1 MTSKRRTAAWLLALL
16 WLLPALVFADDQGRL
31 IAKVVDPDG
40 KPIEGVVV
48 TVTSPDV
55 PHFKDVE
62 TTNKRGMFTV
72 TFDTLDVTYEYR
84 FDKVGFQSMRVDQV
98 WHKVGSEFY
107 TWTMKPG
114 QSAAAAAGGAPP
126 ASTSEPAVEAYNA
139 GVTAVKGKDY
149 TTAETKLIEATKDDP
164 KLRQA
169 WDVLSVVELQLGHN
183 QEAADAAEKAMA
195 LGSMDQPA
203 LMARWQAY
211 RNLKDDA
218 KAAEAL
224 KDLQKVG
231 AQTEEAKKFHNEGVE
246 LLNNKD
252 YAGAIAKFQE
262 ALKLDP
268 NLADAQL
275 GLATAALDAG
285 DNAEAAKAAEAVLK
299 TDPKNQAAIRIYYN
313 AALVLGE
320 KAQLVDA
327 LVRLAAIDPTR
338 ARDGLLKFAFDAY
351 DKNDMTNA
359 KAMFEKALTIDPNY
373 PLAHYYLGLT
383 DVGLGATADA
393 RSHLERFLQL
403 APNDKEAPAAREMLA
418 YLSKK

>member
-1 MTSKRRTAAWLLALL
+1 
-16 WLLPALVFADDQGRL
+16 
-31 IAKVVDPDG
+31 
-40 KPIEGVVV
+40 
-48 TVTSPDV
+48 
-55 PHFKDVE
+55 
-62 TTNKRGMFTV
+62 MFTV

-84 FDKVGFQSMRVDQV
+84 FDKVGFQSMKVEQV
-98 WHKVGSEFY
+98 WHKVGSEYFE
-107 TWTMKPG
+107 WTMKPG
-114 QSAAAAAGGAPP
+114 KSAAAAAGAPP
-126 ASTSEPAVEAYNA
+126 VSTSEPAIEAYNA
-139 GVTAVKGKDY
+139 AITAFKGKDY
-149 TTAETKLIEATKDDP
+149 TTAEAKLKEATKDDP

-183 QEAADAAEKAMA
+183 QETADAAEKAIA
-195 LGSMDQPA
+195 LGSNDQST

-224 KDLQKVG
+224 QDLQKVG
-231 AQTEEAKKFHNEGVE
+231 SQTEEAKKFHNEAVE

-268 NLADAQL
+268 NLAEAQL
-275 GLATAALDAG
+275 GLATAALDSG
-285 DNAEAAKAAEAVLK
+285 DNAQAAKAAEAVLK
-299 TDPKNQAAIRIYYN
+299 TDPKNPAAIRIYYN
-313 AALVLGE
+313 ATLALGDQA
-320 KAQLVDA
+320 KLVDA
-327 LVRLAAIDPTR
+327 LVDLAATDPTR

-351 DKNDMTNA
+351 DKNDMTRA

-383 DVGLGATADA
+383 DVSLGATADA
-393 RSHLERFLQL
+393 RTHLERFLQL